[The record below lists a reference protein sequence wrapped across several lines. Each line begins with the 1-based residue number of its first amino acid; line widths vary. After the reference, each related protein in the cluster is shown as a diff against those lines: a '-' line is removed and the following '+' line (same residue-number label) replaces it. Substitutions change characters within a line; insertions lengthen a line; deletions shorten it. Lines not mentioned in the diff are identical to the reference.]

1 MDRDCSHSRCDT
13 WLQYLNVAGK
23 YLLTLI
29 NKLNYQEIVAS
40 FRCKKLVGELAAMQK
55 NFHDA
60 AFLLVYRQSI
70 YAFYT

>member
-40 FRCKKLVGELAAMQK
+40 FCCDKLVGELAAMQQ

-60 AFLLVYRQSI
+60 AFLLVYHQSI
-70 YAFYT
+70 